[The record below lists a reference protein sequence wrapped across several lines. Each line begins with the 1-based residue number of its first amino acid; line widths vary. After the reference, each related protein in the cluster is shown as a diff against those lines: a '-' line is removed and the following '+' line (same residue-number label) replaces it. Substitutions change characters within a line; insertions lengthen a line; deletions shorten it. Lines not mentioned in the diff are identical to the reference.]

1 VKDLKQNRNFE
12 TKGKNMKKWLPSLL
26 PLLGTIATAAL
37 PQLQHIIGVFV
48 STHPAWASALTTGGL
63 IFNHLVTSPTSVPS
77 NSSIAKAGTA
87 LMLCFVLITLPLM
100 TGCTYNQAE
109 VVAAVQKVDT
119 GLKIAKGI
127 IPDANLILQELQQ
140 VDQEAAEYFAPF
152 LQKADP
158 MLGKLIAAAD
168 NYIANPGADAYQAIL
183 NGVDAFTAQVDQAAL
198 GTAGVKNPQSQA
210 KVVRWIA
217 LFSTGLHVSLAIL
230 ENYASSK
237 QKKAVPAVSARVS
250 FDQIRPFLN
259 RSYAHDE
266 LSQMGYSNPDQLLAY
281 AGL

>member
-1 VKDLKQNRNFE
+1 MF
-12 TKGKNMKKWLPSLL
+12 KKWLPSLL

-37 PQLQHIIGVFV
+37 PQLQHILGSFV
-48 STHPAWASALTTGGL
+48 STHPAWASALTSAGL
-63 IFNHLVTSPTSVPS
+63 IFNHLITSPASLPS
-77 NSSIAKAGTA
+77 DSTIAKAGTA
-87 LMLCFVLITLPLM
+87 LMLCFALITTPLM
-100 TGCTYNQAE
+100 TGCTYNQAQ

-127 IPDANLILQELQQ
+127 LPQARLILQELQQ
-140 VDQEAAEYFAPF
+140 IDPEAAEYFSPF

-158 MLGKLIAAAD
+158 ALDKLIAAAD
-168 NYIANPGADAYQAIL
+168 TYIANPGADAYQALL

-210 KVVRWIA
+210 KVVGWIA
-217 LFSTGLHVSLAIL
+217 VFSTGLHVTLAIL
-230 ENYASSK
+230 DSYSTNK

-259 RSYAHDE
+259 RSYAREE
-266 LSQMGYSNPDQLLAY
+266 LSAMGYSNPDQLMTA
-281 AGL
+281 AGF

>member
-1 VKDLKQNRNFE
+1 
-12 TKGKNMKKWLPSLL
+12 MKKWLPSLL

-37 PQLQHIIGVFV
+37 PQLQHIIGSFV
-48 STHPAWASALTTGGL
+48 STHPAWASAFTTAGL
-63 IFNHLVTSPTSVPS
+63 IVNHLITSPTSGVAVPS
-77 NSSIAKAGTA
+77 SSSLTKASTA
-87 LMLCFVLITLPLM
+87 LMLCFALISLPLM

-119 GLKIAKGI
+119 GLKIAQGI
-127 IPDANLILQELQQ
+127 LPQANLILQDLQQ
-140 VDQEAAEYFAPF
+140 ADPEAAEYFAPF

-158 MLGKLIAAAD
+158 ALGKLIAAAD
-168 NYIANPGADAYQAIL
+168 NYIANPGADAYQALL
-183 NGVDAFTAQVDQAAL
+183 NGVDAFTAQVDLAAL

-210 KVVRWIA
+210 KVVGWIA
-217 LFSTGLHVSLAIL
+217 VFSTGLHVTLGIL
-230 ENYASSK
+230 DSYATSQ

-266 LSQMGYSNPDQLLAY
+266 LAAMGYSNPDQILTY
-281 AGL
+281 SGL